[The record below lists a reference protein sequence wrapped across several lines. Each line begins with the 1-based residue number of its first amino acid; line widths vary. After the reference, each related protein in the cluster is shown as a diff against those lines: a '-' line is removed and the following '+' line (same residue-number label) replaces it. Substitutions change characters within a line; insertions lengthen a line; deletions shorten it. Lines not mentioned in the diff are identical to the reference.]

1 MADNTQTQ
9 ENQNENENT
18 ESKGKMFEV
27 DDITDWQTNAN
38 FIEPKARKEADAPVG
53 EPTDEEEKE
62 GEDEDEDEEVE
73 VKPSNQPE
81 IQLVPDPGTF
91 TPKDYSFTV
100 ELASGKTVTIR
111 TPEQADEIGDDPENF
126 ETPKQL
132 LDFVRKSQKM
142 QLQIDKDRDEYDKQ
156 KAAFDEQ
163 KELIELISQEE
174 TRIKNEFAYLVD
186 NGDLP
191 KLPKNSES
199 IEWAKSK
206 DPAIKEHM
214 AIIRF
219 MEKESAK
226 RQAKGLAP
234 ITSPID
240 AFAAYQVQQAKKNK
254 SKSQQ
259 EAGEQRKA
267 NSARIA
273 GSSPSPVGYQPKGI
287 AIGRVGNLRNMGTGW
302 DV

>member
-1 MADNTQTQ
+1 MADNTQTE
-9 ENQNENENT
+9 ENQNENT

-38 FIEPKARKEADAPVG
+38 FIEPKARKEADTPVD
-53 EPTDEEEKE
+53 ESTDEDET
-62 GEDEDEDEEVE
+62 EDDEDEEEAVQ
-73 VKPSNQPE
+73 PTNQPE
-81 IQLVPDPGTF
+81 FQPIPDPGTF
-91 TPKDYSFTV
+91 TPQDHSFTV

-132 LDFVRKSQKM
+132 LDFVRKAQKM
-142 QLQIDKDRDEYDKQ
+142 QTQIDRDQEDYDKK
-156 KAAFDEQ
+156 KAAYDEQ

-191 KLPKNSES
+191 KLPKNSET

-214 AIIRF
+214 EIIKF

-254 SKSQQ
+254 TKANQ

-273 GSSPSPVGYQPKGI
+273 SSSPSPVGYQPKGI
-287 AIGRVGNLRNMGTGW
+287 AVGRVGNLRNMGTGW
-302 DV
+302 DT